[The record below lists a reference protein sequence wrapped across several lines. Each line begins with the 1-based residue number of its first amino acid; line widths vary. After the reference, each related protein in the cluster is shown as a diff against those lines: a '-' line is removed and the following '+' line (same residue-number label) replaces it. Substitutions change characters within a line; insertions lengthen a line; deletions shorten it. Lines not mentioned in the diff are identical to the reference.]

1 MQRSNGPDKV
11 TRERGADGE
20 AEVGDEPPGTP
31 EKMPTGKQDRTPDSR
46 KQEAQNDKLQ
56 TREARRL
63 TLEDGGAGDA
73 KHDPDAP
80 PLDDLD
86 LDI

>member
-1 MQRSNGPDKV
+1 
-11 TRERGADGE
+11 
-20 AEVGDEPPGTP
+20 
-31 EKMPTGKQDRTPDSR
+31 MPTAKQDRTPDPR
-46 KQEAQNDKLQ
+46 KQDMRNDRVQ
-56 TREARRL
+56 AREARRL

-73 KHDPDAP
+73 KHEPDAP